1 MQFIM
6 VKSNMVNG
14 VLVFVKCNICEA
26 ITNVSK
32 HIVPI
37 WNNLEKHMGN
47 QQAKTKLAK
56 HS

>member
-6 VKSNMVNG
+6 VKSNMVDG
-14 VLVFVKCNICEA
+14 LLVFVKCNICEA

-32 HIVPI
+32 HIVPM
-37 WNNLEKHMGN
+37 WDNLEKHMGN
-47 QQAKTKLAK
+47 QQAKTKAK